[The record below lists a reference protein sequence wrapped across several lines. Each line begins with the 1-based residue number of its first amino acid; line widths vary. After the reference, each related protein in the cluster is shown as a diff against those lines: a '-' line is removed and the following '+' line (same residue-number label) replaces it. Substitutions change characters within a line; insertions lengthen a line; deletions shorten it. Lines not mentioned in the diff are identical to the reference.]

1 MSDKRE
7 VIIIGSGPAGLTAAI
22 YTARANLKPILFAGL
37 EFGGQLMT
45 TTDVENFPGF
55 PEGVQGPELMEMMM
69 KQAERF
75 GTEIIHKNVDR
86 VDFSGDVKKVWVGDE
101 EYSATAIIIATGATS
116 RRLGLE
122 SESAFWGKGVSS
134 CATCDGAFYKE
145 RVVAVI
151 GGGDSAMEEASY
163 LTRFASKVYIIHR
176 RGEFRASKIMQQRV
190 KENEKI
196 EIIWNTEILEV
207 LGNETNVTALKLK
220 NTEKNEETELK
231 VDGMFLAIGHI
242 PSTKFLGDAVDLNDI
257 GYIVVKDN
265 THTSVD
271 GVFVGGDVNDHRY
284 RQAVTAAG
292 MGCMA
297 AIDLEKWL
305 EKKGVEVDTSANIYT
320 NTPGE

>member
-1 MSDKRE
+1 MSDKRD